1 MAMIFQL
8 NDEVWGIDPVVNK
21 FHHCHGK
28 VVAIHTAGDGHSV
41 YLVEFD
47 DLGTALMTD
56 KQITK
61 NLADLGD

>member
-1 MAMIFQL
+1 MCEL

-28 VVAIHTAGDGHSV
+28 VEAIHTAGDGHSV

-47 DLGTALMTD
+47 DLGTDLMTNN
-56 KQITK
+56 QITK
-61 NLADLGD
+61 NLADLDD